1 MKKRAFVS
9 LLLAVA
15 CTTGL
20 LAGCGSKD
28 TSDDSSSNNAATD
41 ETQGEAEYGDTI
53 NYGIN
58 VDTSTLDPQAEND
71 NNSEQVLRQMY
82 ETLLMAS
89 DEGPQPLLAESWS
102 CADDKVT
109 WTFNLRHGVKFH
121 DGSEMT
127 ADDVIATFERAKEYQ
142 LGRTA
147 TGFSAIS
154 SFEKVDDY
162 TVNIITSEPYGA
174 LSAVMTDPVFSIM
187 DDATIEKYGLDIAT
201 ELEAE
206 NGTGPYKLVSW
217 DFNNELCME
226 SFPDYWG
233 GEAPTKYLNFKT
245 IPDSSARL
253 IALQTGEVDIIEK
266 FTQEDL
272 DTLRATEGIVAETH
286 NNNGFRIFQFGCNDP
301 IISNTKVRQAL
312 VYAVDKQAVLDAL
325 YGDTAHQATDVVGEG
340 VFGYANLGIIE
351 QDQDKARELL
361 AEAGYPD
368 GFDTKIVTT
377 PRYEKGVEMAEI
389 VKAQLA
395 EVGVNAEIE
404 VLEWNTFL
412 PYVDGI
418 TPEEFN
424 WPIFIMG
431 LGSMTGDADSALRG
445 LFTTSTTGTN
455 IRNYGFYS
463 NAEVDELIYAAAAET
478 DQAKRQEYYARAG
491 EILYREDPAGIWM
504 WGMNYTTARTEKLQ
518 NVTVHTIG
526 EQSFE
531 HATILK

>member
-1 MKKRAFVS
+1 MKKRKLAS
-9 LLLAVA
+9 LLLACSCIV
-15 CTTGL
+15 GL
-20 LAGCGSKD
+20 LAGCNPSSDSGDPSAENTGNGTAGS
-28 TSDDSSSNNAATD
+28 
-41 ETQGEAEYGDTI
+41 EYADTI

-58 VDTSTLDPQAEND
+58 VDTSTLDPQVEND
-71 NNSEQVLRQMY
+71 NNSEQILRQMY

-89 DEGPQPLLAESWS
+89 DEGPQPWLAESWS
-102 CADDKVT
+102 CSDDNLT

-127 ADDVIATFERAKEYQ
+127 ADDVIATFQRAKEYQ

-154 SFEKVDDY
+154 SFEKVDEY
-162 TVNIITSEPYGA
+162 TVNITTNEPYGA
-174 LSAVMTDPVFSIM
+174 LGAVMTDPVFSIM

-201 ELEAE
+201 ALEAE

-233 GEAPTKYLNFKT
+233 GEPPTKYLNFKT

-253 IALQTGEVDIIEK
+253 IALQTGQVDVIEK

-272 DTLRATEGIVAETH
+272 ETLRNTNGVVAETH

-301 IISNTKVRQAL
+301 IISDTKVRQAL

-325 YGDTAHQATDVVGEG
+325 YGDTAHQATNVIGEG
-340 VFGYANLGIIE
+340 VFGYTNLGIIE
-351 QDQDKARELL
+351 QDQEKARQLL

-377 PRYEKGVEMAEI
+377 PRYEKGVEMAEV

-404 VLEWNTFL
+404 VVEWSSFV
-412 PYVDGI
+412 PHVDGL
-418 TPEEFN
+418 TPEEFD

-431 LGSMTGDADSALRG
+431 CGSMTGDADSALRG
-445 LFTTSTTGTN
+445 LFTTTETGTN

-463 NAEVDELIYAAAAET
+463 NSEVDELIYAAAAET
-478 DQAKRQEYYARAG
+478 DQVKRAEYYARAG

-504 WGMNYTTARTEKLQ
+504 WGMNYTTARSEKLQ

-526 EQSFE
+526 EQTFE
-531 HATILK
+531 HAVILK